1 MKKLTKN
8 QIQLILIV
16 VCTIAFLGCAIW
28 LITYMKGSSATT
40 KQTESLM
47 DSYVKVDPI
56 PVGPEDGTDDKSYV
70 EVRPEPIEKEK
81 VTIDGREYD
90 TFEDLDVPGRTID
103 FEAIQ
108 TNENADIYAWIYVPG
123 TNVDYPVL
131 QHASNDAFYLDHDMK
146 GKKASCGSIY
156 TEKANSKDFNDN
168 HTVLYGHNM
177 KNGTMFKTLHYYND
191 KTFFEENKYIY
202 VYTEADTRVYQI
214 FGAYEYDDRHLL
226 LNFATENAG
235 EYQKYLESV
244 KKLGDACGHFN
255 RELSLNS
262 SDKIITLST
271 CIGNKPESRYLVQG
285 KLIAVEEN

>member
-16 VCTIAFLGCAIW
+16 ICTLAFLGCAIW
-28 LITYMKGSSATT
+28 LILYMKGSNATT

-47 DSYVKVDPI
+47 DSYVKVEQLPADPEDGNKEAQGVEVKPI
-56 PVGPEDGTDDKSYV
+56 PV
-70 EVRPEPIEKEK
+70 EKEK

-90 TFEDLDVPGRTID
+90 TFEDLSVPGRTID

-108 TNENADIYAWIYVPG
+108 TNENADIYAWIYIPG

-131 QHASNDAFYLDHDMK
+131 QHASNDAYYLDHDMQ

-177 KNGTMFKTLHYYND
+177 KNGTMFKTLRYYDD
-191 KTFFEENKYIY
+191 KEFFENNKYIY
-202 VYTEADTRVYQI
+202 VYTAKDTRVYEI

-226 LNFATENAG
+226 KNFATENAG
-235 EYQKYLESV
+235 EYQKYLESI
-244 KKLGDACGHFN
+244 KKLSDACGHFD
-255 RELSLNS
+255 RDMSLYS

-271 CIGNKPESRYLVQG
+271 CIANKPESRYLVQG
-285 KLIAVEEN
+285 KLIAVENN

>member
-8 QIQLILIV
+8 QIQMILIV
-16 VCTIAFLGCAIW
+16 ICTLAFLGCAIW
-28 LITYMKGSSATT
+28 LLLYMKGSNATT

-47 DSYVKVDPI
+47 DSYVKVEQLPVDPEDGDEETQGVEVKPI
-56 PVGPEDGTDDKSYV
+56 PV
-70 EVRPEPIEKEK
+70 EK

-90 TFEDLDVPGRTID
+90 TFEDLSVPGRTID

-131 QHASNDAFYLDHDMK
+131 QHQSNDAYYLDHDMH

-177 KNGTMFKTLHYYND
+177 KNGTMFKTLHYYDD
-191 KTFFEENKYIY
+191 KEFFENNKYIY
-202 VYTEADTRVYQI
+202 VYTAKDTRVYEI

-226 LNFATENAG
+226 KNFATENAG
-235 EYQKYLESV
+235 EYQKYLESI
-244 KKLGDACGHFN
+244 KKLSDACGHFD
-255 RELSLNS
+255 RDMSLYS

-271 CIGNKPESRYLVQG
+271 CIANKPESRYLVQG

>member
-1 MKKLTKN
+1 MKKSNKN
-8 QIQLILIV
+8 QIQLIIIV
-16 VCTIAFLGCAIW
+16 LCTLAVIGCAVW
-28 LITYMKGSSATT
+28 LLLYMKGSNATT
-40 KQTESLM
+40 KQTEGLM
-47 DSYVKVDPI
+47 DSYVKVDPL
-56 PVGPEDGTDDKSYV
+56 PLDPEDTPYV
-70 EVRPEPIEKEK
+70 DVQPIPIEPEKEK

-90 TFEDLDVPGRTID
+90 TFEELTVPGRTID

-108 TNENADIYAWIYVPG
+108 TNENADIYAWIYIPG

-131 QHASNDAFYLDHDMK
+131 QHASNDAYYLNHDMQ
-146 GKKASCGSIY
+146 GKKAACGSIY

-177 KNGTMFKTLHYYND
+177 KNGTMFKTLHYYNE
-191 KTFFEENKYIY
+191 KKFFEENPYIY

-244 KKLGDACGHFN
+244 KKLGDSCGHFN

-271 CIGNKPESRYLVQG
+271 CIANKPESRYLVQA